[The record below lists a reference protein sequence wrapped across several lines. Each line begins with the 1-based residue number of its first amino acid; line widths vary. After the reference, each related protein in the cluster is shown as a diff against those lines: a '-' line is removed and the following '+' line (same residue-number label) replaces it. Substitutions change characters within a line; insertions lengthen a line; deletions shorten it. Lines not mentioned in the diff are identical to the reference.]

1 MSDDND
7 CEWHVN
13 YNNHEKNVLRV
24 KKHICLYKYIYSD
37 SWVNSYFWRIV
48 REDK

>member
-13 YNNHEKNVLRV
+13 YNNHEKKCFTRKEAHMSVQIHLQW
-24 KKHICLYKYIYSD
+24 LLG
-37 SWVNSYFWRIV
+37 
-48 REDK
+48 E